1 MSKLAVKGGP
11 RVREKTFPSWP
22 VWDHSDCRALVE
34 VCNSGQWWCVGGT
47 KVKQF
52 EEEFAAYCGCKVGV
66 CVPNGTIA
74 LVVALKALGI
84 GSGDE
89 VIVTPYTFIA
99 SASSILE
106 VNAVPV
112 FVDID
117 PETYNMDPARVEAAI
132 TDKTRAI
139 MAVHIA
145 GLPCDMDAITQI
157 ARRHRLKLIEDCAQ
171 AHGAEWK
178 GRKVGSLGDV
188 GAFSFQA
195 SKNLTSGEGG
205 IVVTTDE
212 EIGNRAWSIHN
223 VGRVKGGAWYYHPVM
238 GSNYRMTE
246 FQGAILLNQMRKLD
260 AETARR
266 NENALYLSERLSR
279 IDGVKPLKRD
289 ERVTVHAYHLYIFRY
304 LAGESTG
311 VPRAKFIEA
320 LNAEGIPCSPGYVP
334 LYRSGMFEIDP
345 NACPVGCPFYG
356 KKVNYKDLRL
366 ENCERA
372 CESESVWF
380 TQNMLL
386 GDRKDMDDIA
396 DAVEKVISHIDELRE

>member
-1 MSKLAVKGGP
+1 MGKLAINGGP
-11 RVREKTFPSWP
+11 KVRKTAFPSWP
-22 VWDHSDCRALVE
+22 VWDDSDCQALVD

-47 KVKQF
+47 KVRQF

-74 LVVALKALGI
+74 LLVALKALGV
-84 GSGDE
+84 GYADE

-106 VNAVPV
+106 ANAIPV

-117 PETYNMDPARVEAAI
+117 PETFNIDPAKIEAAI
-132 TDKTRAI
+132 TDKTKAI

-145 GLPCDMDAITQI
+145 GLPCDMDAIMEI
-157 ARRHRLKLIEDCAQ
+157 ARKHGLKVVEDCAQ
-171 AHGAEWK
+171 AHAASWK
-178 GRKVGSLGDV
+178 GRKVGSFGDA

-195 SKNLTSGEGG
+195 SKNLTAGEGG
-205 IVVTTDE
+205 IVVTTDQE
-212 EIGNRAWSIHN
+212 VGDRAWSIHN
-223 VGRVKGGAWYYHPVM
+223 VGRVKDGAWYYHPVM

-246 FQGAILLNQMRKLD
+246 FQAAILLNQMAKLD

-266 NENALYLSERLSR
+266 NENALYLSERLAK
-279 IDGVKPLKRD
+279 IDGIKPLKR
-289 ERVTVHAYHLYIFRY
+289 EARVTSHAYHLYIFRY
-304 LAGESTG
+304 LAEKATG
-311 VPRAKFIEA
+311 VPRARFIEA
-320 LNAEGIPCSPGYVP
+320 LNAEGIPCGAGYVP
-334 LYRSGMFEIDP
+334 LYRSGMFDIDP

-356 KKVNYKDLRL
+356 KKVNYSDLRL
-366 ENCERA
+366 ENCERI
-372 CESESVWF
+372 CEHESVWF

-396 DAVEKVISHIDELRE
+396 DAIEKVISNAGELE